1 MKQSIINYRPKMKTN
16 ILKYLILSGKIAGA
30 ITSVVLMGYGF
41 YSWSKKQGVEE
52 ATRDNETQTYSVT
65 TDAKIDKL
73 AKDVRT
79 LIIRDSISS
88 KKQDEIIEKLDN
100 HNIYIR
106 AMDGT
111 LKTHLKDTKE
121 LMQYL
126 EQTQV
131 EVKKNLRLIG
141 E

>member
-1 MKQSIINYRPKMKTN
+1 MLPKDMKQTII
-16 ILKYLILSGKIAGA
+16 KYLILSGKIAGA

-52 ATRDNETQTYSVT
+52 ATTINATQTYSIT

-79 LIIRDSISS
+79 LVLRDSVSAER
-88 KKQDEIIEKLDN
+88 QEEIISKLDN
-100 HNIYIR
+100 HTIYIK

-111 LKTHLKDTKE
+111 LKAHLRDTKE
-121 LMQYL
+121 LIEYM

-131 EVKKNLRLIG
+131 EVKKNFSPIVLR
-141 E
+141 